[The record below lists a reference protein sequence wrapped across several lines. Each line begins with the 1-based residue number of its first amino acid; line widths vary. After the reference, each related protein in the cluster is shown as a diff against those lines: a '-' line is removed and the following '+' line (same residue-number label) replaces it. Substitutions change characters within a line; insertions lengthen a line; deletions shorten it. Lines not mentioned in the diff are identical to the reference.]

1 MNQITQKR
9 GFETKRFSI
18 NENAEFLE
26 VEHNSLKEKLKFKI
40 DLIEIGN
47 EIEYEADNLIVGKI
61 TMIFFLLIS
70 IGFFLMYL
78 TSSSENPGLL
88 LSTSI
93 ISGILVLAGL
103 LVPNKDDILI
113 TKGSRIIRLF
123 RTSPNEEQV
132 MKFANNLIKLANDQK
147 KSFLI
152 NFDLNEDQFLAN
164 IQWLRNMKLIDESES
179 ENLKTEYSLKKLI

>member
-1 MNQITQKR
+1 MNQLTQKR
-9 GFETKRFSI
+9 GFETKKFSI
-18 NENAEFLE
+18 NETEQFLN
-26 VEHNSLKEKLKFKI
+26 VEHNTLKEKLKYKI

-70 IGFFLMYL
+70 IGFFIAYL
-78 TSSSENPGLL
+78 TTTSEKPGLL
-88 LSTSI
+88 LSTSL
-93 ISGILVLAGL
+93 ISGILVIGGI

-113 TKGSRIIRLF
+113 TKGSRIIRMF

-147 KSFLI
+147 KSLLI
-152 NFDLNEDQFLAN
+152 NFDLNEDQFSAN
-164 IQWLRNMKLIDESES
+164 IQWLRNMKLINDSES
-179 ENLKTEYSLKKLI
+179 ENLKAEYSLKKLI

>member
-1 MNQITQKR
+1 MKKIIQKR
-9 GFETKRFSI
+9 GFETKMFSI
-18 NENAEFLE
+18 DENSEFLE
-26 VEHNSLKEKLKFKI
+26 VEHKSVKDKLKYKI
-40 DLIEIGN
+40 DLVEIGN

-61 TMIFFLLIS
+61 TMIFFILLSLGCLI
-70 IGFFLMYL
+70 MYF
-78 TSSSENPGLL
+78 TSTSDNPGML

-93 ISGILVLAGL
+93 ISGILVLVGL

-147 KSFLI
+147 KSLLI

-164 IQWLRNMKLIDESES
+164 IKWLRNMKLIDESES
-179 ENLKTEYSLKKLI
+179 ENLKAEYRIKKLI